1 MKSTIHEFPKNNLK
15 LVSKTN
21 FKTIAILF
29 FGMATLVSCNNDD
42 ENSISPTQSPPSSQE
57 FGVLRNQALQNQ
69 TQNFT
74 ATAGSGIINLTSSH
88 GVQISFNGNNLT
100 KNGNPVT
107 GSIDIKFIEIF
118 DKGTML
124 VTNKSTMGK
133 MSNGNKSILKSG
145 GEFYIAASQ
154 GGVQLLSTGNIQFNV
169 PASLTGTVDTGMTF
183 WDGNINDPENIVW
196 QKPEPITGGHGGVV
210 GFNQTGYTV
219 TFGNFGWTN
228 IDRFISDPRPKTQI
242 LATVPAGYNATNC
255 GIYLSVDGEGQNQLA
270 KFDTYNPTTLQF
282 SEHYGQIP
290 IGLACHIIFATE
302 DNGLWRY
309 AIKSVT
315 TVANGVTVFN
325 MAETVVGT
333 ENQMIAAINA
343 IQ

>member
-1 MKSTIHEFPKNNLK
+1 MKSTIHEFQKNNLK

-21 FKTIAILF
+21 FKSIAVLF
-29 FGMATLVSCNNDD
+29 FGITTLLSCSKD
-42 ENSISPTQSPPSSQE
+42 EDPAKDYIPSAASFYAIKEQ
-57 FGVLRNQALQNQ
+57 GVKMQ

-88 GVQISFNGNNLT
+88 GVQISFNGNNLS

-107 GSIDIKFIEIF
+107 GTIDIKFIEIF

-124 VTNKSTMGK
+124 ATNKSTMGK
-133 MSNGNKSILKSG
+133 LSNGNQSVMKSG
-145 GEFYIAASQ
+145 GEFYLEASQ
-154 GGVQLLSTGNIQFNV
+154 GGVKLVSTGNIQLNV
-169 PASLTGTVDTGMTF
+169 PANLTGVVDTEMTF
-183 WDGNINDPENIVW
+183 WEGNTTDPENIVW
-196 QKPEPITGGHGGVV
+196 QKPANAVGGHGGVV
-210 GFNQTGYTV
+210 GFNQSGYTA

-228 IDRFISDPRPKTQI
+228 IDRFYNDPRPKTQI
-242 LATVPAGYNATNC
+242 LATVPAGYNNTNSAV
-255 GIYLSVDGEGQNQLA
+255 YLSVDGEGQNQLA

-302 DNGLWRY
+302 DNGQWRY
-309 AIKSVT
+309 GIKGVT
-315 TVANGVTVFN
+315 TVANGIYSFSL
-325 MAETVVGT
+325 AETVLGT
-333 ENQMIAAINA
+333 EAQMIAAINA